1 MGERLNLYEPAEF
14 IMKHVIEHLSIKKL
28 DKKVAVFAVCSA
40 KKMEVDKYLYD
51 LARLCASEVVVN
63 ESNCCGFAGD
73 RGFILPELNKHGLR
87 MLREQS
93 KDCVQGYATS
103 RTCEIGLSKHSG
115 ITYNSIIYLVEEASR

>member
-1 MGERLNLYEPAEF
+1 
-14 IMKHVIEHLSIKKL
+14 
-28 DKKVAVFAVCSA
+28 
-40 KKMEVDKYLYD
+40 
-51 LARLCASEVVVN
+51 
-63 ESNCCGFAGD
+63 
-73 RGFILPELNKHGLR
+73 